1 MFYLDANGLLT
12 TVPVQT
18 TTSTFI
24 AGNPTRLLNTR
35 YYPGF
40 TTLGLAL
47 RGYDVSADGQ
57 RFLINSATE
66 EKNSTPVLVTTEWP
80 ELLKK

>member
-1 MFYLDANGLLT
+1 MAVDVRTEPTFQSGIPKALFHPQILGGLGGA
-12 TVPVQT
+12 PSQ
-18 TTSTFI
+18 SW
-24 AGNPTRLLNTR
+24 R
-35 YYPGF
+35 Y
-40 TTLGLAL
+40 A
-47 RGYDVSADGQ
+47 VSRDGQ